1 MPPSPWVT
9 LAAARPDLEYLV
21 LLSYL
26 PLARF
31 RKLPAF
37 FRHVQA
43 IRGQLQ
49 VTEGVLGYSL
59 LAHIFRL
66 RFWTLSVWR
75 DRSALNRFV
84 RTDPHLKVMSALDG
98 HMGAT
103 RFIEWQAK
111 GALLPPTWADA
122 MARFEREGGHA

>member
-9 LAAARPDLEYLV
+9 LAKSSPDREYLV

-26 PLARF
+26 PLQRF

-37 FRHVQA
+37 FRSVQA

-66 RFWTLSVWR
+66 RFWTLSVWQ

-84 RTDPHLKVMSALDG
+84 RADPHLKVMSALAG

-103 RFIEWQAK
+103 RFIEWQAR
-111 GALLPPTWADA
+111 GALLPPTW
-122 MARFEREGGHA
+122 